1 MTDLGAFHGRKV
13 AHPAQQAAGDAGRA
27 ARAARDLGR
36 TVGAHG
42 HLEHAGAARDDRSEL
57 GVGVEIQAHGN
68 AEAVAQRRG
77 EQARPRGGADQRELG
92 EVDLDRAR
100 RRALAD
106 DEIEL
111 VVLHGRI
118 EDFLDRRVEAVDLVD
133 EQDVAVFQVGQQR
146 GEIASLGDDRARGG
160 AEADAQLAR
169 HDLRQRGLA
178 ETRRAGEQHVVQR
191 IAARLGRLDEHL
203 EVGAR
208 LLLADE
214 LAQETAAAE
223 TALRRPLRAWRR

>member
-1 MTDLGAFHGRKV
+1 MRGVPRERRAISAAPSGLMATLST
-13 AHPAQQAAGDAGRA
+13 PAPRVTIVLQ
-27 ARAARDLGR
+27 
-36 TVGAHG
+36 
-42 HLEHAGAARDDRSEL
+42 L
-57 GVGVEIQAHGN
+57 GVGVEVQAHGN

-77 EQARPRGGADQRELG
+77 EQARARGGADQRELG

-100 RRALAD
+100 RRPFAD
-106 DEIEL
+106 DEVEL
-111 VVLHGRI
+111 VVLHGGI

-133 EQDVAVFQVGQQR
+133 EEDVAVFQVGEQR
-146 GEIASLGDDRARGG
+146 GEVAGLGDDRAGGG

-178 ETRRAGEQHVVQR
+178 EAGRAGEQHVVQR
-191 IAARLGRLDEHL
+191 IAARLGGLDEHL

-214 LAQETAAAE
+214 LAQQLRPQRLLCVVRV
-223 TALRRPLRAWRR
+223 ALGAGDEAVVVGHGLF